1 MLDYMILAFFAAYLG
16 LKFAQ
21 TRATGHL
28 WFLLPLLLVVG
39 LHQGWA
45 NHYGEAF
52 FVGYRVVLLASCG
65 LAAYMYYRDYHKRNA
80 EAIVENAKKRK
91 QAETKRQQQNL
102 QASADK
108 NNNNNNNNNGKNH
121 KKKK

>member
-1 MLDYMILAFFAAYLG
+1 MLDYIILAFFAAFLG

-28 WFLLPLLLVVG
+28 WFLIPLLLVVG
-39 LHQGWA
+39 LNQGWA
-45 NHYGEAF
+45 SQFGEGF
-52 FVGYRVVLLASCG
+52 FVFYRIMLLASCA

-80 EAIVENAKKRK
+80 EAIAENAEKRK
-91 QAETKRQQQNL
+91 KQEEKMRQEQAKHK
-102 QASADK
+102 SDK
-108 NNNNNNNNNGKNH
+108 KN